1 MNILTELFSHYR
13 ADFKKLKAYGF
24 RMENGM
30 LCYEKEIVDGAFL
43 AQIRVDENGQITG
56 KLIDRDLNEEYT
68 NIYTAHYG
76 AYVSIV
82 REAYIALLEEI
93 REHCF
98 EKQQFLSAQSR
109 RIAAYMQK
117 EYGAKPE
124 FVFKKF
130 PDYAVFRNN
139 GKWFAIIMNI
149 AGKKIGVEEEEIEII
164 DVRCDPA
171 MIASLKDEKDF
182 YEAYHMNKDN
192 WITILLNDIVDDEII
207 YSLIDASHLKT
218 ETSDAWLV
226 PANPKYYDVVTE
238 FDSHDEIRWK
248 QSSDIHVGDIVYLY
262 VGAPYSAVLY
272 KSEVVETDIPYEYK
286 GKELSIN
293 RLMRIKKLKRYPEG
307 KYTFE
312 FLNRLGIRAVRGPRR
327 IRKEI
332 SEKFE

>member
-1 MNILTELFSHYR
+1 MNIFTELFSHCK

-24 RMENGM
+24 RLDDGT
-30 LCYEKEIVDGAFL
+30 LFFEKEIMDGAFL
-43 AQIRVDENGQITG
+43 AQIRVDENGQVSG

-68 NIYTAHYG
+68 NIYTASYG
-76 AYVSIV
+76 AYVSMV
-82 REAYIALLEEI
+82 REAFVSLLEEI
-93 REHCF
+93 RDRCF

-109 RIAAYMQK
+109 RIVAYMQK
-117 EYGAKPE
+117 EYKTKPE
-124 FVFKKF
+124 FVFKKY
-130 PDYAVFRNN
+130 PDYAVVRNN

-149 AGKKIGVEEEEIEII
+149 AGKKISSEEDEVEII
-164 DVRCDPA
+164 DVRCDSSV
-171 MIASLKDEKDF
+171 IASLKDENGF

-192 WITILLNDIVDDEII
+192 WITILLNDSVDDEII
-207 YSLIDASHLKT
+207 CSLIDASHMKT
-218 ETSDAWLV
+218 ELSDAWLV
-226 PANPKYYDVVTE
+226 PANPKYYDVIGE

-286 GKELSIN
+286 GKDLSIS

-312 FLNRLGIRAVRGPRR
+312 YLNSLGIRAVRGPRR

-332 SEKFE
+332 SEKFG